1 MGMLFQTLSRIKKP
15 LYTKLEPRLR
25 GHAAPQQR
33 LLAIALVATSAIWG
47 KQLGMSLKDKVTI
60 ALAAVADPAGGDV
73 IASGRAAGIVVKDD
87 GQAGLV
93 LAIDGLDRTAAERLQ
108 AAVEVAVKRVPG
120 ITAARIILT
129 ADRTSAPASAA
140 RPAESTVPG
149 IRKLVAVASGKGGVG
164 KSTVAAN
171 LAFALARAGQAVGL
185 LDADIHGPSVPT
197 LLGITGRARIE
208 NDRLQP
214 ETRFGIKALSM
225 GMMTD
230 PNKAIVWRGPMAS
243 SALVQMVEQCDWG
256 ALDVLVIDL
265 PPGTGDVQLT
275 LAQKLKPDGAVI
287 VSTPQD
293 LALIDARRAVAMF
306 NDVGVRV
313 LGVVENMA
321 GYCCPACGH
330 VSDPF
335 GRGGAEAEAATMG
348 VPFLG
353 RIPLQMAVRAAAD
366 AGQPV
371 SGDSAAIFD
380 EIAAGVIATTGL

>member
-1 MGMLFQTLSRIKKP
+1 M
-15 LYTKLEPRLR
+15 
-25 GHAAPQQR
+25 A
-33 LLAIALVATSAIWG
+33 
-47 KQLGMSLKDKVTI
+47 LKDQVAA
-60 ALAAVADPAGGDV
+60 ALAAVPDPDGGSL
-73 IASGRAAGIVVKDD
+73 ITSGRAAGIVVKDD

-93 LAIDGLDRTAAERLQ
+93 LAVDGLDRTAAERLQ
-108 AAVEVAVKRVPG
+108 AAAEAAVKRVAG
-120 ITAARIILT
+120 VTSVRIILT
-129 ADRTSAPASAA
+129 ADRSAAPAATATGA
-140 RPAESTVPG
+140 RPAASTVPG

-185 LDADIHGPSVPT
+185 LDADIYGPSVPT
-197 LLGITGRARIE
+197 MLGITGRARVE

-214 ETRFGIKALSM
+214 ETRHGIKALSM

-256 ALDVLVIDL
+256 ALDILVIDM

-275 LAQKLKPDGAVI
+275 LAQKLKPDGSLI

-306 NDVGVRV
+306 GEVGVRV

-321 GYCCPACGH
+321 GYSCPACGH

-335 GRGGAEAEAATMG
+335 GHGGAEREAAAMG

-353 RIPLQMAVRAAAD
+353 RIPLQMDVRAAAD
-366 AGQPV
+366 AGQPI
-371 SGDSAAIFD
+371 SGDTAAIFD
-380 EIAAGVIATTGL
+380 EIARGVMITVGL